1 VSATHPQRKLHGL
14 AHTSGVS
21 SAPGASIGTV
31 SVLAGRFGNSTT
43 ASTAARGPSS
53 SASTPRGAA
62 TAADSN
68 AERWARL
75 SAVGLATARQIASR
89 IHYGYTIVEISR
101 GLRIP
106 QSCVR
111 SLVEELAI
119 ELNENA
125 PSADDLRALGR
136 RL

>member
-1 VSATHPQRKLHGL
+1 MS
-14 AHTSGVS
+14 TSGNGLS
-21 SAPGASIGTV
+21 H
-31 SVLAGRFGNSTT
+31 
-43 ASTAARGPSS
+43 
-53 SASTPRGAA
+53 SASTRRAA
-62 TAADSN
+62 PTTT
-68 AERWARL
+68 ERWAKL
-75 SAVGLATARQIASR
+75 SDLSLATARQIASR